1 MRKIGHGTEMNK
13 ETGKKTEAGFGVSNE
28 DLRAD

>member
-1 MRKIGHGTEMNK
+1 MNK

-28 DLRAD
+28 DLRADWI